1 MWRTWRDRGVR
12 VWGIASQEDRAVVQ
26 LFADQYGLT
35 FPILLDQNGQVNRA
49 YHQDVAFPSA
59 AYPQDWVIG
68 TDGRIAY
75 VNNGFELDAMETVLE
90 NELAETR

>member
-1 MWRTWRDRGVR
+1 MWRAWRDQGVR
-12 VWGIASQEDRAVVQ
+12 VWGIASREHREIVE
-26 LFADQYGLT
+26 LFAEHYGLT
-35 FPILLDQNGQVNRA
+35 YTILLDENGEVNRA

-75 VNNGFELDAMETVLE
+75 VNNGFELAAMETVLE
-90 NELAETR
+90 NELAQD